1 VDTLLRHFGSL
12 KELERASFQELSQF
26 LTRRE
31 AEAVIAGLSMASV
44 VDTEEALSGPLDT
57 AEAVYRANL
66 EMRCFR
72 QEVVRVVLL
81 DVQNYCITSVDVCK
95 GTLDESL
102 AHPREIFRP
111 VIVHAAAGFV
121 LVHNHPSGS
130 VHPSAGDV
138 RVTKR
143 IAAGAR
149 MLKIHF
155 LDHVIVGQPIAGF
168 LGYFSFHEAGLLRR
182 QNKKTKNL

>member
-1 VDTLLRHFGSL
+1 MDALLGHFGSL
-12 KELERASFQELSQF
+12 KELERASFQELRQF

-31 AEAVIAGLSMASV
+31 AEAVIAGLSMWSV
-44 VDTEEALSGPLDT
+44 VDTEEALSGPLDK

-81 DVQNYCITSVDVCK
+81 DVQNYWITSVDVCK

-111 VIVHAAAGFV
+111 VIVHAAAGFC
-121 LVHNHPSGS
+121 
-130 VHPSAGDV
+130 PSA
-138 RVTKR
+138 
-143 IAAGAR
+143 
-149 MLKIHF
+149 
-155 LDHVIVGQPIAGF
+155 
-168 LGYFSFHEAGLLRR
+168 
-182 QNKKTKNL
+182 